1 MSHPNDSDPNDPIQD
16 QPGEELS
23 MEKSHVEDDATT
35 ELPAAEHH
43 PDGQEDSEATAVI
56 PSVGQG
62 PTDGTSVLPAVEED
76 ASVATTELPAPV
88 VADATAELPPT
99 EQRSSDATAELPAAA
114 AGAAAAS
121 TQEDPVEEQAHES
134 APDEPQSADEGPD
147 AGSGKGRLKTVALG
161 VVVLLLLGVVGVLGG
176 EVVARRL
183 LAICAEEA
191 ARNIL
196 HAEANVDYDHN
207 KFLLASLINH
217 EIPYLAVE
225 AKNSAVDRY
234 NQHGQVELKEAIK
247 GLDVSAQM
255 DDIHVVKDGGS
266 VGHMTT
272 QAIWTADGIRQTL
285 ANPNLKDPNQTRS
298 PITSVNAVTLDQLH
312 NQFSI
317 DVNGTIGV
325 LQARAVI
332 VVQPEI
338 DKQHNLQIRIRSI
351 DLPDFRK
358 IGIDVSGVANS
369 MARPAI
375 EQVAGKIASYPMGL
389 KAKSVQ
395 VKHDSIVF
403 QFYADN
409 APLVKGTKCSAL
421 RPVE

>member
-1 MSHPNDSDPNDPIQD
+1 MSHPNDSDPNKPAQGRL
-16 QPGEELS
+16 GEEPAK
-23 MEKSHVEDDATT
+23 EKPHVEDDATT
-35 ELPAAEHH
+35 ELPAAGR
-43 PDGQEDSEATAVI
+43 PPAPQEDSEATAVI
-56 PSVGQG
+56 PGAAQ
-62 PTDGTSVLPAVEED
+62 DAADETSVLPAVEQD
-76 ASVATTELPAPV
+76 PSVATTEFPAPV
-88 VADATAELPPT
+88 PADATAELSRA
-99 EQRSSDATAELPAAA
+99 EQDPSVATAEFPAAD
-114 AGAAAAS
+114 AAAS
-121 TQEDPVEEQAHES
+121 AGEDAPGS
-134 APDEPQSADEGPD
+134 APDTPRSVDEEPSGR
-147 AGSGKGRLKTVALG
+147 SGKGRLKTVALSL
-161 VVVLLLLGVVGVLGG
+161 VVLLLLGVVGVLGG
-176 EVVARRL
+176 EVLARHL
-183 LAICAEEA
+183 LAVCAEEA
-191 ARNIL
+191 AKNIL
-196 HAEANVDYDHN
+196 NTEAKVDYDHN
-207 KFLLASLINH
+207 KFLLASLIDH

-225 AKNSAVDRY
+225 AKNSAVDKY

-247 GLDVSAQM
+247 GLDVSARM

-266 VGHMTT
+266 VGHMTA
-272 QAIWTADGIRQTL
+272 QAVWTADGIRQTL
-285 ANPNLKDPNQTRS
+285 ANPKLKDPNQTRS

-312 NQFSI
+312 NQFSV

-332 VVQPEI
+332 VVKPEI
-338 DKQHNLQIRIRSI
+338 DKQHNLQIHIQSI

-358 IGIDVSGVANS
+358 IGIDVSGVVNS

-403 QFYADN
+403 QFYAEN